1 VAADGGDAAVSQA
14 PATQAA
20 LDPVRDLLLAR
31 ARAEADR
38 TRAEAAAEAGAV
50 LAEARDQAA
59 AILAEARK
67 RGATDGAEVAAA
79 ERAAAVRR
87 ARGVLLAARRQAY
100 EALRRQARAAVREL
114 RQDPG
119 YPRLRRRLARLA
131 LEQAGPHAVVREP
144 PEGGAVAEA
153 PGRRVDCSLDAL
165 ADRAVDALGAE
176 VEGLWAP

>member
-1 VAADGGDAAVSQA
+1 MSQA
-14 PATQAA
+14 PVTQAA
-20 LDPVRDLLLAR
+20 LVPVRDLLLAR
-31 ARAEADR
+31 ARADAER

-67 RGATDGAEVAAA
+67 RGAADGAAVAAV
-79 ERAAAVRR
+79 ERAAAARR

-100 EALRRQARAAVREL
+100 EALGQQARAAVGEL
-114 RQDPG
+114 REDPG
-119 YPRLRRRLARLA
+119 YPRLRQRLARLA
-131 LEQAGPHAVVREP
+131 RAQVGSHAVVREP
-144 PEGGAVAEA
+144 PQGGVVAEA